1 MEQVQVNR
9 LWEAVRLTSREVV
22 WELDP
27 SGIITYV
34 NDAATEVLGASP
46 NELVGR
52 SIFSVMH
59 AGDSE
64 RTKEIF
70 ARSLQRKTGWHGVQL
85 RAFKPDEGHPW
96 VETSSVANV
105 GAEDQ
110 VLGFTATVRRLDPF
124 DARRLELAETWKVID
139 RVVRERRLSTVWQ
152 PIISL
157 PDGGTVGFEAFTW
170 FPDDLAGWSPD
181 RYFTEAHAVGLGVEL
196 EVLAV
201 QSAFAD
207 AYYFPETSYI
217 SVNTTPEM
225 ISNGDLVSAFVSG
238 PVIPDRI
245 ILEMTEH
252 IAIADYGAVTE
263 ATENLRSMGVRLAV
277 DGAGAGYSSFRHIV
291 RMKPDIIKIDR
302 TITSGI
308 SGDRRQRALVAAIKL
323 YADEVG
329 STTLLAEGIETAEDL
344 AVMSD
349 LGIDTGQGFYW
360 GPPAPASQLARLN
373 LHSAQPL

>member
-27 SGIITYV
+27 NGIITYV
-34 NDAATEVLGASP
+34 NDAATDVLGASP
-46 NELVGR
+46 TELVGR
-52 SIFSVMH
+52 SVFSVMY

-85 RAFKPDEGHPW
+85 RTFKPDEGHPW
-96 VETSSVANV
+96 IETSSVANV
-105 GAEDQ
+105 GPEDQ
-110 VLGFTATVRRLDPF
+110 VLGFTATARRLDPF

-157 PDGGTVGFEAFTW
+157 SDSSTVGFEAFTW
-170 FPDDLAGWSPD
+170 FPDDLVGWSPA
-181 RYFTEAHAVGLGVEL
+181 RYFTEAHAVGLGVDLEL
-196 EVLAV
+196 LAV
-201 QSAFAD
+201 RSAFAD
-207 AYYFPETSYI
+207 ASYFPESTYI
-217 SVNTTPEM
+217 SVNTTPGM
-225 ISNGDLVSAFVSG
+225 ITNGDFVSAFVRG
-238 PVIPDRI
+238 PVSPDRVV
-245 ILEMTEH
+245 LEMTEH
-252 IAIADYGAVTE
+252 IAIEDYESVTE
-263 ATENLRSMGVRLAV
+263 ATENLRSLGVRLAV

-291 RMKPDIIKIDR
+291 RMRPDIIKIDQ
-302 TITSGI
+302 TISNGI
-308 SGDRRQRALVAAIKL
+308 SRDHRQRAVTAAIKL
-323 YADEVG
+323 YADQVG

-360 GPPAPASQLARLN
+360 GPPAPASQLPLLKA
-373 LHSAQPL
+373 HSA